1 MIVNHRQR
9 GGDRMKKVKIRK
21 LDKIEA
27 TENPTIVWGFG

>member
-27 TENPTIVWGFG
+27 TENPTSVGGFG